1 MKNGDKFDDI
11 PFEELRR
18 ANPQQPNFNMP
29 EWKSSYTWYAVVILI
44 ILVILV
50 FKPWYTVQPGEV
62 GVVMRFGKYNR
73 TVTPGF
79 HFRLPR
85 PIEMVETPNVEQIRR
100 VEVGFETVDPGPPAR
115 YRSIQ
120 EESRMLTGDENVVI
134 AEMIVQYRVSDPQD
148 YLFNVY
154 DVHNTIKDISESA
167 LRQVIGDYAID
178 AALTWGRAEI
188 EGKITDIIQQ
198 VSDQYKMGVNINN
211 VRLQSTHPPE
221 EVEPA
226 FLSVVSSREDKSRF
240 INEADSYRNSQIP
253 QAEGEAKSILLEAEA
268 YRVERVAS
276 AKGEVERF
284 SALLREYRRA
294 PEIMQTRMYM
304 EMMEKVLVDKPKL
317 ISGSNQNVMKLLN
330 ISPAEIGLVT
340 RTLEGGAR

>member
-11 PFEELRR
+11 PFDELRR

-29 EWKSSYTWYAVVILI
+29 EWKSSYTWYAVVILV

-62 GVVMRFGKYNR
+62 GVVMRLGKFNR

-115 YRSIQ
+115 YRTI
-120 EESRMLTGDENVVI
+120 EKESRMLTGDENVVI
-134 AEMIVQYRVSDPQD
+134 AEMIVQYRVTDPKH
-148 YLFNVY
+148 YLFNVA
-154 DVHNTIKDISESA
+154 DVHDTVKDISESA

-188 EGKITDIIQQ
+188 EGKITSTIQE
-198 VSDQYKMGVNINN
+198 VSNRYKMGVNINN

-221 EVEPA
+221 QVEPA
-226 FLSVVSSREDKSRF
+226 FLAVVSSREDQSRF
-240 INEADSYRNSQIP
+240 VNEADSYRNSQIP
-253 QAEGEAKSILLEAEA
+253 KAEGEVKTVLQEAEA
-268 YRVERVAS
+268 YRVERVAR

-284 SALLREYRRA
+284 SALLGEYRRA

-304 EMMEKVLVDKPKL
+304 EMMEKVMAGKPKL
-317 ISGSNQNVMKLLN
+317 ISGSSQNVMKLLN

-340 RTLEGGAR
+340 RTLEGGVR